1 MTVAYRIQD
10 EPIGGG
16 HSGPPAID
24 PFWLLLAM
32 MFGGAGIGATA
43 FAVNAWLLRGPTWG
57 REVGLAAAILIGAP
71 VILFGLAMLRGS
83 DLLPGSSLQ
92 YAMLLIIAWK
102 LGLAYW
108 IFFLQ
113 QTSHALY
120 QYFGGGAGNR
130 GQVASIGAV
139 LVMAGGYF
147 KPAIVSA
154 FDSPFW
160 QIMVN

>member
-10 EPIGGG
+10 EPIGGR
-16 HSGPPAID
+16 SGPPALD

-32 MFGGAGIGATA
+32 MFGGAGLGASA
-43 FAVNAWLLRGPTWG
+43 FTVNAWLLRGPTWT
-57 REVGLAAAILIGAP
+57 REVGIAIAILAGAP
-71 VILFGLAMLRGS
+71 AILLGLLVLRTNG
-83 DLLPGSSLQ
+83 LLPGSSLQ
-92 YAMLLIIAWK
+92 YAMLLIVAWK

-120 QYFGGGAGNR
+120 QYFGGTENPRRTASFGAL
-130 GQVASIGAV
+130 

-147 KPAIVSA
+147 KPQIVNA

-160 QIMVN
+160 QIMVS